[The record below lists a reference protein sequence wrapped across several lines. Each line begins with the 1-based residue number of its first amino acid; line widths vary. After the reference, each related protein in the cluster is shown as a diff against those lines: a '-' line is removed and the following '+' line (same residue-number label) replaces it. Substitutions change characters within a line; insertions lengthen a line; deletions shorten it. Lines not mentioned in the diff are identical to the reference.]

1 MESTRQMKVSKLL
14 QRDLGDIF
22 QRESPHI
29 ADGAM
34 VTVTKINM
42 TRDLSV
48 AKVFLSLFATNDK
61 EALLKKI
68 RKHTKDIRYRL
79 GQKAGKQLRI
89 IPELQFFIDDSLDYI
104 ENIEKLLDD
113 D

>member
-22 QRESPHI
+22 QRETRNI

-48 AKVFLSLFATNDK
+48 AKVFLSLFATDDK
-61 EALLKKI
+61 EALLKNI
-68 RKHTKDIRYRL
+68 RKHTKEIRYML
-79 GQKAGKQLRI
+79 GQKVGKQLRI
-89 IPELQFFIDDSLDYI
+89 VPELQFFIDDSLDYI
-104 ENIEKLLDD
+104 ENIDKLLEKD
-113 D
+113 

>member
-1 MESTRQMKVSKLL
+1 MKVSKLL

-34 VTVTKINM
+34 VTKINM

-48 AKVFLSLFATNDK
+48 AKVFLSLFATDNK
-61 EALLKKI
+61 EDLLKKI
-68 RKHTKDIRYRL
+68 RKHTKDIRFRL
-79 GQKAGKQLRI
+79 GQKVGKQLRI
-89 IPELQFFIDDSLDYI
+89 VPELQFFIDDSLDYI